1 MEGYIGYKAG
11 LPPDGDWMTKDD
23 LAQEARIAIVRATR
37 KLDYGTGY
45 LRGVVKHAMTDYLR
59 RGTSVDR
66 TWPSR
71 DRSRVYEFESLDKPK
86 RPGSKA
92 LNHGHKGEAI
102 FEEAVDTRIMLD
114 QLATHLSRRE
124 RGVLACLRRGYS
136 QADAGRMM
144 ECSQTTVHRILADI
158 KAIAR
163 RLWGIGRADEALA
176 TI

>member
-1 MEGYIGYKAG
+1 MEGFIAHKAW
-11 LPPDGDWMTKDD
+11 LLADGDSMTKDD
-23 LAQEARIAIVRATR
+23 LAQEARTAIVTAMR
-37 KLDYGTGY
+37 KRDYGTGY
-45 LRGVVKHAMTDYLR
+45 LRGVAKHAMTDYLR

-92 LNHGHKGEAI
+92 LNHGHKGEAV

-114 QLATHLSRRE
+114 QLASHLSRRE

-136 QADAGRMM
+136 QAAAGRMM

-163 RLWGIGRADEALA
+163 KIWGIRRADDALGA
-176 TI
+176 I